1 MKLKYSLLLLSF
13 ILLIL
18 SSSFSVC
25 AQNSKVVLVEITDTI
40 DQSTV
45 EIFTESM
52 KLAEANNAQALIL
65 LINTPGGGW
74 EQTQDIAA
82 IIKDSEIP
90 VVGFVYPSGATAW
103 SAGTYILM
111 STHIAAMV
119 NHTIIG
125 SCQPVEVGLEGTK
138 VINDSKIINA
148 LVSWI
153 QERAAMHGR
162 NTTLAR
168 EFITINRNVNATVAK
183 NLGAIEFI
191 ASSVDQLLDEIDGID
206 VTTSAGTVTLHT
218 ENAEQITYSPSLQ
231 ISIVKFISNPI
242 LTSLLLM
249 LGIFALLIGISTPG
263 YGAEVFGVIAI
274 LLSLIGSGFSFSTLS
289 LIFIIIG
296 FLLLVI
302 EIFVIPGFGVVG
314 IGGIICLI
322 MGSVF
327 LIPSFPT
334 RRWLISRL
342 YMEDAMIILLVVVVL
357 FAIFFAF
364 LLYKILQ
371 IRKKKPSIGRF
382 TGEKATVIDRITP
395 DKPGYV
401 RYNGEYWQAKSDVTI
416 EPNTKVVIL
425 EKDET
430 MLIVKPAER

>member
-1 MKLKYSLLLLSF
+1 MKLKHSLLFLSF
-13 ILLIL
+13 ILLVL
-18 SSSFSVC
+18 SSLSAY

-40 DQSTV
+40 DQSTL

-52 KLAEANNAQALIL
+52 KLAETNDAQALIL

-74 EQTQDIAA
+74 EQTQEIESL
-82 IIKDSEIP
+82 IQKSEIP
-90 VVGFVYPSGATAW
+90 VVGFVYPLGATAW
-103 SAGTYILM
+103 SAGTFILM

-119 NHTIIG
+119 NHTVIG

-148 LVSWI
+148 LVAWI
-153 QERAAMHGR
+153 QERATMHGR

-191 ASSVDQLLDEIDGID
+191 ASSVDQLLYEIDGTN
-206 VTTSAGTVTLHT
+206 VTTSTGTVTLHT
-218 ENAEQITYSPSLQ
+218 ENAEKITYSPSLQ
-231 ISIVKFISNPI
+231 IRIVKFISNPI

-274 LLSLIGSGFSFSTLS
+274 LLSLIGSGFSISTLS
-289 LIFIIIG
+289 IIFIIIG

-314 IGGIICLI
+314 IGGIISLI
-322 MGSVF
+322 MGSIF

-334 RRWLISRL
+334 RQWLVSRL
-342 YMEDAMIILLVVVVL
+342 YMNEIMIISLVIIVL
-357 FAIFFAF
+357 FAVFFAF

-371 IRKKKPSIGRF
+371 IRKKKPFIGRF
-382 TGEKATVIDRITP
+382 IGEQATVIERITP

-401 RYNGEYWQAKSDVTI
+401 RLKGEYWQAKSDATI
-416 EPNTKVVIL
+416 ESNTKVVIVDK
-425 EKDET
+425 EET
-430 MLIVKPAER
+430 VLIVKPVER

>member
-1 MKLKYSLLLLSF
+1 MKLKYSLLILSF

-18 SSSFSVC
+18 SSFSVS
-25 AQNSKVVLVEITDTI
+25 AQNSKVVLVEITGTI

-65 LINTPGGGW
+65 LISTPGGGW
-74 EQTQDIAA
+74 QQTQDIAA
-82 IIKDSEIP
+82 LIKDSKIP
-90 VVGFVYPSGATAW
+90 VVGYVYPSGATAW
-103 SAGTYILM
+103 SAGTFILM
-111 STHIAAMV
+111 STHIAAMAD
-119 NHTIIG
+119 HTVIG

-153 QERAAMHGR
+153 QERAAMHDR
-162 NTTLAR
+162 NTTLAK
-168 EFITINRNVNATVAK
+168 EFITLNRNVNATVAK
-183 NLGAIEFI
+183 SLGAIEFT
-191 ASSVDQLLDEIDGID
+191 ASSIDQLLYEIDGTN
-206 VTTSAGTVTLHT
+206 VTTSTGIVALHT
-218 ENAEQITYSPSLQ
+218 DNAEKVTYSPSLKIQ
-231 ISIVKFISNPI
+231 LVKFISNPI

-263 YGAEVFGVIAI
+263 HGAEVFGVIAI

-289 LIFIIIG
+289 IIFLIIG
-296 FLLLVI
+296 FVLLVI

-322 MGSVF
+322 MGSIF

-334 RRWLISRL
+334 RQWLISRL
-342 YMEDAMIILLVVVVL
+342 YMEEATIILLVVVVM
-357 FAIFFAF
+357 FAAFFAF

-382 TGEKATVIDRITP
+382 TGEQATVIERITP

-401 RYNGEYWQAKSDVTI
+401 RFKGEYWQAKSDVII
-416 EPNTKVVIL
+416 ESNTKVVIVDKEEAL
-425 EKDET
+425 
-430 MLIVKPAER
+430 LFVKPLER